1 MESTYQKYVNILYLM
16 LGVLLAYIVFTGGM
30 KLVAV
35 TDFETRFRQ
44 AELALRGISVVAG
57 IVLYVVLY
65 RHEQANQFFNEAVA
79 ELTRVSW
86 PTNKEVGA
94 ATFIVIVMVVISG
107 FILGLVDSGLERI
120 WTWIFR

>member
-1 MESTYQKYVNILYLM
+1 MESTYQKYVNIVYL
-16 LGVLLAYIVFTGGM
+16 LLAVLLSYIVFSGGM

-35 TDFETRFRQ
+35 TDLESRFKQ
-44 AELALRGISVVAG
+44 AELALRGLSVLMGV
-57 IVLYVVLY
+57 VLYVVLY

-94 ATFIVIVMVVISG
+94 ATFIVIVMVLISG
-107 FILGLVDSGLERI
+107 FILGLLDSGLERL